1 MPETERSDIHIRD
14 FPPELRAKAKAAAAL
29 REIPLKDWI
38 VEAVEEK
45 INREVTIK

>member
-1 MPETERSDIHIRD
+1 MPERTDLHIRD
-14 FPPELRAKAKAAAAL
+14 FPPELRARAKATAAL

-45 INREVTIK
+45 IKREVTIK